1 MGIVPNNLLYFLK
14 SKIIIDKIGL
24 VIQESNLSLNL
35 ILKIKQQFKI
45 FIKSI
50 HGNISSSDC
59 SKIIDKYLKDV
70 NIMKSEDVLNKYP
83 LELSRRMNQRI
94 AIALSLIPNPKFLIL
109 DEPTSSLDVLTQK
122 KVLDKLKEI
131 KKNII

>member
-94 AIALSLIPNPKFLIL
+94 TIALSLIPNPKFLIL